1 MRGNKDVIEQLNE
14 ALSLELT
21 AIVQYIV
28 QGEMCDRWGYKR
40 LGAYIQK
47 QAIGEMHHAE
57 GLIERILFLNG
68 TPDVK
73 VGLKPKISNNVK
85 GQLQDDLKDEV
96 DAVHSYNAA
105 IAVCTKVGDDGSRT
119 LFESM
124 VKDEEGHADWLEA
137 QLHAIDEI
145 GLDRWLTQQ
154 IEPAK

>member
-1 MRGNKDVIEQLNE
+1 MRGSKEVIEQLNE

-28 QGEMCDRWGYKR
+28 QGEMCQRWGYKR
-40 LGAYIQK
+40 LGEYIQK

-68 TPDVK
+68 TPNVK

-85 GQLQDDLKDEV
+85 AQLEDDLKDEI
-96 DAVHSYNAA
+96 DAVHTYNAS
-105 IAVCTKVGDDGSRT
+105 IQVCTKAGDDGSRT

-124 VKDEEGHADWLEA
+124 VKDEEGHTDWLEA
-137 QLHAIDEI
+137 QLHAIDEM
-145 GLDRWLTQQ
+145 GLERWLTQQ
-154 IEPAK
+154 MEPAK